1 MGISDFIEKRK
12 ALHQNPELSGQEF
25 QTQAYIQELISQFN
39 PAAITEV
46 GGTGLLVRYD
56 GKQAGK
62 TVLVRAELDA
72 LPITEINTFD
82 HRSKYEAISHKCGH
96 DGHMII
102 LSRLACL
109 LSRTP
114 PKKGTVYLLF
124 QPAEEN
130 GMGARAVLDDPA
142 FQSIRPD
149 AVLALHNMPGYPEGQ
164 VILRDGTFTPA
175 VRSPIVKFFGKTSHA
190 AEPELG
196 INPAEAM
203 AQLTLEALRLS
214 QTDTSRDDFFLVTP
228 VYTTMGSP
236 SYGVSAGY
244 GELHLTIRSWENQLL
259 NERSA
264 TIETL
269 AEKIGKTYGIET
281 KTDWTQEFAANN
293 NHPEIVNLI
302 RKVANQQR
310 RAVYNL
316 PAPVKWGE
324 DFGLF
329 TEHFKGAMFGL
340 GAGTDCPALHN
351 PDYDF
356 PDSLIEIGSNLFDQ
370 AVRNFL
376 NH

>member
-1 MGISDFIEKRK
+1 MHISDFIQKRK
-12 ALHQNPELSGQEF
+12 VLHQNPELSGMEF
-25 QTQAYIQELISQFN
+25 QTQVYIRQLISQFN
-39 PAAITEV
+39 PSAITEV
-46 GGTGLLVRYD
+46 GTTGLLIRYD

-82 HRSKYEAISHKCGH
+82 HKSKHEAISHKCGH

-102 LSRLACL
+102 LSRLAWL
-109 LSRTP
+109 LSQNP
-114 PKKGTVYLLF
+114 PDEGTVYLLF

-130 GMGARAVLDDPA
+130 GMGARAVLNDPA
-142 FQSIRPD
+142 FETIRPD
-149 AVLALHNMPGYPEGQ
+149 AVLALHNMPGYPEGL
-164 VILRDGTFTPA
+164 VILRSGTFTPA
-175 VRSPIVKFFGKTSHA
+175 VRSPIISFHGKTSHA

-196 INPAEAM
+196 GNPAEAM
-203 AQLTLEALRLS
+203 SRLTLEALQLS
-214 QTDTSRDDFFLVTP
+214 QPDTSRDDFFLVTP

-244 GELHLTIRSWENQLL
+244 GEVHLTIRSWENQLL
-259 NERSA
+259 KERSA
-264 TIETL
+264 TIEAL
-269 AEKIGKTYGIET
+269 AEKAGKDYGIDV

-293 NHPEIVNLI
+293 NHPEIVELI
-302 RKVANQQR
+302 RQVAIQQGR
-310 RAVYNL
+310 PVYDL

-340 GAGTDCPALHN
+340 GAGTGCPALHN

-356 PDSLIEIGSNLFDQ
+356 PDNLIEAGSDLFDQ
-370 AVRNFL
+370 IARNFL
-376 NH
+376 KI